1 MEPHVLALASNQTTY
16 WSWILLV
23 GLVVILAVVA
33 LLSLLVHFVKVIDKR
48 VVAVRETL
56 DATSANTEHAAL
68 IPQVGD
74 GVDLVLA
81 EGLQHHLFL
90 GRVAAATGTAPLA
103 AGDEQS

>member
-1 MEPHVLALASNQTTY
+1 MEPHVLALASAETTY

-33 LLSLLVHFVKVIDKR
+33 LLSLLVYYVKVIDKG
-48 VVAVRETL
+48 VVEVKQTL
-56 DATSANTEHAAL
+56 ADTSANTEHAAL

-103 AGDEQS
+103 GDPS